1 MQSAISDLRREVQ
14 RTRVDVDGARDF
26 SEREMA
32 RLRAE
37 NERLRAERDM
47 EQYRTPRRVPS
58 EPDIRIA
65 ASASPSRVVRS
76 EGQVIYSQTW
86 RRNLI
91 SACLAYV

>member
-1 MQSAISDLRREVQ
+1 VQ

-26 SEREMA
+26 SEREVA

-47 EQYRTPRRVPS
+47 EQFRSPRRVPS

-65 ASASPSRVVRS
+65 ASAAPSRLVRS
-76 EGQVIYSQTW
+76 EGQV
-86 RRNLI
+86 N
-91 SACLAYV
+91 